1 VSLDGSEVAECVLP
15 HLETIAKG
23 CGVKEVTFVR
33 VQEPFHMPKMMR
45 KAVEG

>member
-1 VSLDGSEVAECVLP
+1 MSLDGSEVAECVLP